1 MVIWFKKL
9 YLIMLDYR
17 AYLFVCYFR
26 SDYFFIFLFIK
37 CISNSRI
44 HKIDYKIELVVNNRI
59 RKLVVLMDFTWIFL
73 YSCRRYADTFHK
85 IDVDFYLHRNMGTCN
100 NIILIEIIY
109 VRIVEAWLSKTYFYK
124 CVEIFSYKILWTLSQ
139 SNKDEI

>member
-1 MVIWFKKL
+1 
-9 YLIMLDYR
+9 MLDYR

-44 HKIDYKIELVVNNRI
+44 HEIDHMIELVVNNRI

-73 YSCRRYADTFHK
+73 YSCTRYADTFHK
-85 IDVDFYLHRNMGTCN
+85 IDVDFYLHRNMGTYN
-100 NIILIEIIY
+100 YL
-109 VRIVEAWLSKTYFYK
+109 
-124 CVEIFSYKILWTLSQ
+124 FS
-139 SNKDEI
+139 

>member
-44 HKIDYKIELVVNNRI
+44 HEIDHMIELVVNNRI